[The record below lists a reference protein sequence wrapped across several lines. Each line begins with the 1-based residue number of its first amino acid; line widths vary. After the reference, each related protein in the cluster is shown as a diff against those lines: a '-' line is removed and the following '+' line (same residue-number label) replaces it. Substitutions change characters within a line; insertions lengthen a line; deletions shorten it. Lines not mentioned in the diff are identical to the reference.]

1 MRLREH
7 ASQKFA
13 AAAFRAKNDSG
24 SFLCSANLQG
34 DDVADFNE
42 TEEIAIAEIPRAG
55 LVKMEPRDDG
65 IDRVR
70 VSTFIQGL
78 PSGGVQSILTSIYD
92 IAHWPRLDWKWAEGV
107 VQVL

>member
-1 MRLREH
+1 MLFLSQDVIVSLRKYTIPVRMRLGIQR
-7 ASQKFA
+7 
-13 AAAFRAKNDSG
+13 KNDSV
-24 SFLCSANLQG
+24 SFLRSANLQG

-70 VSTFIQGL
+70 VSNFVQGWTNHSL
-78 PSGGVQSILTSIYD
+78 QCSVGM
-92 IAHWPRLDWKWAEGV
+92 A
-107 VQVL
+107 